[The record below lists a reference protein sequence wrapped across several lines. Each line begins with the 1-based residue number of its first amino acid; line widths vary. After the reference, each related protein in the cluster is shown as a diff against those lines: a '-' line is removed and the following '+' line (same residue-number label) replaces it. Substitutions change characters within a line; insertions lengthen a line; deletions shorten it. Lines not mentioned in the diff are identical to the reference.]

1 MKKIE
6 KIVKICY
13 NENNDKLKETE
24 KCFFMEQ
31 IAIFCDIDD
40 FYKAYEEYCR
50 NKLLMDKE
58 EVVPRTRI
66 SLSEIITII
75 IMYHL
80 SGYKTFKQYY
90 TKHVMVHQR
99 KDFPDLVSYNR
110 FVEIM
115 KFALVPLILY
125 TIKARFGKCSGI
137 SFVDST
143 PLKVFNNHRIHNH
156 RVFSEY
162 AKTGK
167 SSMGWFYGFRLHLI
181 INDKGE
187 ILPFRLT
194 SGNVDDRNEAMM
206 DALTK
211 EIFGKLFADR
221 GYISQKLSERL
232 FKNNIILVT
241 RAKKNMKNK
250 FMVFYDRVMPRKRA
264 VIESVN
270 DFLKNICDIEHS
282 KHRSVTN
289 FLVNLVSALAA
300 CSFLPKKPSVC
311 SASNM
316 PKDFLYLFD

>member
-1 MKKIE
+1 
-6 KIVKICY
+6 
-13 NENNDKLKETE
+13 
-24 KCFFMEQ
+24 MEQ
-31 IAIFCDIDD
+31 IAIFCDTDD
-40 FYKAYEEYCR
+40 FCKAYEEYCR

-58 EVVPRTRI
+58 EVVPQTRM
-66 SLSEIITII
+66 SLSDIMTIL

-80 SGYKTFKQYY
+80 SGYKTFKWYY
-90 TKHVMVHQR
+90 TKYVMVHQR

-143 PLKVFNNHRIHNH
+143 PLKVCDNHRIHNH

-162 AKTGK
+162 AAKGK
-167 SSMGWFYGFRLHLI
+167 SSMGWFYGFKLHLI
-181 INDKGE
+181 INDEGE
-187 ILPFRLT
+187 ILSFCLT
-194 SGNVDDRNEAMM
+194 SGNIDDRNEAVM
-206 DALTK
+206 DSLTK

-221 GYISQKLSERL
+221 GYISQKLFEKL
-232 FKNNIILVT
+232 LKKDITLVT

-250 FMVFYDRVMPRKRA
+250 LMNLYDRLMLRKRT

-282 KHRSVTN
+282 RHRSVTN

-300 CSFLPKKPSVC
+300 YSFLPKKPSVC
-311 SASNM
+311 SDSNM
-316 PKDFLYLFD
+316 SKGFLCLLD